1 MKKILAAIALSVS
14 ATVFAAGA
22 DIMGTITDAQ
32 RPHKGI
38 VRYSLKSKTYF
49 VTTKQNGAV
58 MEVEIA
64 PADVTEMDIATPAG
78 WDQAV
83 ANVEKGRAAAS
94 VNYFAGIVKQYNHLQ
109 WDLRAA
115 RYLADAYL
123 AAGNADKAL
132 ESCTAVV
139 RADPETAYKGELAPI
154 FWKVLVKLGKKD
166 QLEKLLVKAA
176 TSGDRY
182 SSGAALIGRGDLI
195 LAGGESADSL
205 RAALVDGYLRVA
217 LMYTDGKIA
226 EQLRP
231 EALAKS
237 AQCFEKIGQAGR
249 ADQMRGELKRLYPNS
264 PWAKQ

>member
-32 RPHKGI
+32 GPHKGI

-58 MEVEIA
+58 LEAEIA

-94 VNYFAGIVKQYNHLQ
+94 INYFAGIVKQYNHLQ

-123 AAGNADKAL
+123 ASGNADKAL

-154 FWKVLVKLGKKD
+154 FWKVLVKLGKKE

>member
-14 ATVFAAGA
+14 ATVFAAAG

-32 RPHKGI
+32 GPHKGV

-58 MEVEIA
+58 MEAEIA
-64 PADVTEMDIATPAG
+64 PADVTEMDIAEPAG

-94 VNYFAGIVKQYNHLQ
+94 INYFAGIVKQYNHLQ

-123 AAGNADKAL
+123 ASGNADKAL

-176 TSGDRY
+176 ASGDRY

>member
-14 ATVFAAGA
+14 AAAFAAGE
-22 DIMGTITDAQ
+22 DIIGTITDAQ
-32 RPHKGI
+32 GPHKGI

-49 VTTKQNGAV
+49 VTAKQNGALL
-58 MEVEIA
+58 ESEIA
-64 PADVTEMDIATPAG
+64 PADITEMDIAEPAG
-78 WDQAV
+78 WAQAV

-123 AAGNADKAL
+123 ASGNPDKAL

-139 RADPETAYKGELAPI
+139 RADPEAAYKGELAPI
-154 FWKVLVKLGKKD
+154 FWKVLVKLGKKE

-176 TSGDRY
+176 SSGDRY

-195 LAGGESADSL
+195 LASGESADSI

-231 EALAKS
+231 EAMAKA

-249 ADQMRGELKRLYPNS
+249 ADAMRGDLKRLYPNS
-264 PWAKQ
+264 QWAKQ

>member
-14 ATVFAAGA
+14 AAVSAAGA
-22 DIMGTITDAQ
+22 DIIGTIVDAQ
-32 RPHKGI
+32 GPHKGI
-38 VRYSLKSKTYF
+38 VRYSLKDKIYY
-49 VTTKQNGAV
+49 VTTKQNGA
-58 MEVEIA
+58 MLEVQIA
-64 PADVTEMDIATPAG
+64 PADVTEMDIAEPAG
-78 WDQAV
+78 WAQAV
-83 ANVEKGRAAAS
+83 ANVEKGRAASS

-123 AAGNADKAL
+123 ASGNADKAL

-139 RADPETAYKGELAPI
+139 RADPEAAYKGELAPI
-154 FWKVLVKLGKKD
+154 FWKVLVKLGKKE
-166 QLEKLLVKAA
+166 QLEKLLGKAA
-176 TSGDRY
+176 ASGDRY

-195 LAGGESADSL
+195 LASGESAESI
-205 RAALVDGYLRVA
+205 RSALVDGYLRVA

-249 ADQMRGELKRLYPNS
+249 ADAMRGDLKRLYPNS
-264 PWAKQ
+264 QWAKQ

>member
-1 MKKILAAIALSVS
+1 MKKILAAIAITVS
-14 ATVFAAGA
+14 AAAFAAGGE
-22 DIMGTITDAQ
+22 IIGTITDAQ
-32 RPHKGI
+32 GPHKGI

-49 VTTKQNGAV
+49 VTKKQNGALL
-58 MEVEIA
+58 EAEIA
-64 PADVTEMDIATPAG
+64 PADVTEMDIAEPAG
-78 WDQAV
+78 WAQAV

-123 AAGNADKAL
+123 ASGNADKAL

-139 RADPETAYKGELAPI
+139 RADPEAAYKGELAPI
-154 FWKVLVKLGKKD
+154 FWKVLLKLGKKD
-166 QLEKLLVKAA
+166 QLEKLLSKAA
-176 TSGDRY
+176 ASGDRY
-182 SSGAALIGRGDLI
+182 SSGAALIGRGDMI
-195 LAGGESADSL
+195 LASGESADSI
-205 RAALVDGYLRVA
+205 RSALVDGYLRVA
-217 LMYTDGKIA
+217 LMYTDGKVA

-264 PWAKQ
+264 PWAKK

>member
-14 ATVFAAGA
+14 ATVFAAAG

-32 RPHKGI
+32 GPHKGV

-58 MEVEIA
+58 MEAEIA
-64 PADVTEMDIATPAG
+64 PADVTEMDIAEPAG

-94 VNYFAGIVKQYNHLQ
+94 INYFAGIVKQYNHLQ

-123 AAGNADKAL
+123 ASGNADKAL

-249 ADQMRGELKRLYPNS
+249 ADQLRGELKRLYPNS

>member
-14 ATVFAAGA
+14 ATMVAAGA

-32 RPHKGI
+32 GPHKGI

-58 MEVEIA
+58 MEAEIS
-64 PADVTEMDIATPAG
+64 PADVTEMDIVTPAG

-94 VNYFAGIVKQYNHLQ
+94 INYFAGIVKQYNHLQ

-123 AAGNADKAL
+123 ASGNADKAL

>member
-1 MKKILAAIALSVS
+1 MKKILATMVLTVS
-14 ATVFAAGA
+14 AAVFAADG
-22 DIMGTITDAQ
+22 DIFGTIVDAQ
-32 RPHKGI
+32 GPHKGA
-38 VRYSLKSKTYF
+38 VRYSMKSKTYF
-49 VTTKQNGAV
+49 VTAKQNGAV
-58 MEVEIA
+58 LESEIQPGDVTSMEIA
-64 PADVTEMDIATPAG
+64 EPAG
-78 WDQAV
+78 WAQAV
-83 ANVEKGRAAAS
+83 EKVEKGQASAAI
-94 VNYFAGIVKQYNHLQ
+94 NYFAGIVKKYNHLQ

-115 RYLADAYL
+115 RYLANAYM
-123 AAGNADKAL
+123 ASGDADKAL
-132 ESCTAVV
+132 EACTAVV
-139 RADPETAYKGELAPI
+139 RADPEASYKGELAPI
-154 FWKVLVKLGKKD
+154 FWKVLVKLGKKE

-176 TSGDRY
+176 SSGDRY

-195 LAGGESADSL
+195 LASGESNDSL

-237 AQCFEKIGQAGR
+237 AQCFEKIGMAGR

>member
-14 ATVFAAGA
+14 ATVFAAAG

-32 RPHKGI
+32 GPHKGV

-49 VTTKQNGAV
+49 VTKKQNGAV

-64 PADVTEMDIATPAG
+64 PADVTEMDIAEPAG

-94 VNYFAGIVKQYNHLQ
+94 INYFAGIVKQYNHLQ

-123 AAGNADKAL
+123 ASGNADKAL

-154 FWKVLVKLGKKD
+154 FWKVLVKLGKKG

>member
-14 ATVFAAGA
+14 ATVFAAAG

-32 RPHKGI
+32 GPHKGV

-58 MEVEIA
+58 MEAEIA
-64 PADVTEMDIATPAG
+64 PADVTEMDIAEPAG

-94 VNYFAGIVKQYNHLQ
+94 INYFAGIVKQYNHLQ

-123 AAGNADKAL
+123 ASGNADKAL

>member
-1 MKKILAAIALSVS
+1 MKKILAAAVLSV
-14 ATVFAAGA
+14 AAAMFAAEG
-22 DIMGTITDAQ
+22 DIIGTITDAQ
-32 RPHKGI
+32 GPHKGL

-49 VTTKQNGAV
+49 VTAKQNGAV
-58 MEVEIA
+58 LEAEIQ
-64 PADVTEMDIATPAG
+64 PADIIEMDIAEPAG
-78 WDQAV
+78 WAQAV
-83 ANVEKGRAAAS
+83 AKVERGQAAS
-94 VNYFAGIVKQYNHLQ
+94 AIGYFAGIVKTYNHLQ

-115 RYLADAYL
+115 RYLADAYM
-123 AAGNADKAL
+123 ASGNADKAL

-139 RADPETAYKGELAPI
+139 RADPEAAYKGELAPI
-154 FWKVLVKLGKKD
+154 FWKVLVKLGKKE

-176 TSGDRY
+176 SSGDRY

-195 LAGGESADSL
+195 LASGESNESL
-205 RAALVDGYLRVA
+205 RAALVEGYLRVA

>member
-14 ATVFAAGA
+14 ATVFAAAG

-32 RPHKGI
+32 GPHKGI

-49 VTTKQNGAV
+49 VTSKQNGAV
-58 MEVEIA
+58 LEAEIA
-64 PADVTEMDIATPAG
+64 PADITEMDIATPAG

-94 VNYFAGIVKQYNHLQ
+94 INYFANIVKQYNHLQ

-123 AAGNADKAL
+123 ASGNADKAL

>member
-14 ATVFAAGA
+14 ATVFAAGG

-32 RPHKGI
+32 GPHKGI

-58 MEVEIA
+58 MEAEIA
-64 PADVTEMDIATPAG
+64 PADVTEMDIAVPAG

-83 ANVEKGRAAAS
+83 ANVEKGRAAS
-94 VNYFAGIVKQYNHLQ
+94 SINYFAGIVKQYNHLQ

-123 AAGNADKAL
+123 ASGNADKAL

-176 TSGDRY
+176 ATGDRY

-195 LAGGESADSL
+195 LASGESAESI
-205 RAALVDGYLRVA
+205 RSALVDGYLRVA

>member
-14 ATVFAAGA
+14 ATVFAAAG

-32 RPHKGI
+32 GPHKGV

-49 VTTKQNGAV
+49 VTKKQNGAV

-64 PADVTEMDIATPAG
+64 PADVTEMDIAEPAG

-94 VNYFAGIVKQYNHLQ
+94 INYFAGIVKQYNHLQ

-123 AAGNADKAL
+123 ASGNADKAL

-264 PWAKQ
+264 PWAKK

>member
-1 MKKILAAIALSVS
+1 MKIILVAMAFSVS
-14 ATVFAAGA
+14 AAAFAAGA

-32 RPHKGI
+32 GPHKGI

-49 VTTKQNGAV
+49 VTTKQNGA
-58 MEVEIA
+58 MLEAEIA
-64 PADVTEMDIATPAG
+64 PADITEMDIAEPAG
-78 WDQAV
+78 WAQAV
-83 ANVEKGRAAAS
+83 SNVEKGRAASS

-123 AAGNADKAL
+123 TSGNADKAL

-139 RADPETAYKGELAPI
+139 RADPEAAYKGELAPI
-154 FWKVLVKLGKKD
+154 FWKVLVKLGKKE
-166 QLEKLLVKAA
+166 QLEKLLGKAA
-176 TSGDRY
+176 ASGDRY

-195 LAGGESADSL
+195 LASGESAESI
-205 RAALVDGYLRVA
+205 RSALVDGYLRVA

-237 AQCFEKIGQAGR
+237 AQCFEKIGQAAR
-249 ADQMRGELKRLYPNS
+249 ADAMRGELKRLYPNS
-264 PWAKQ
+264 QWAKQ

>member
-1 MKKILAAIALSVS
+1 MKKLLAIMVLS
-14 ATVFAAGA
+14 ATAAVFAADG
-22 DIMGTITDAQ
+22 DITGTITDAQ
-32 RPHKGI
+32 GPHKGV

-49 VTTKQNGAV
+49 VTSKQGGGV
-58 MEVEIA
+58 MESEIQ
-64 PADVTEMDIATPAG
+64 PADVVSMDITEPAG
-78 WDQAV
+78 WAQAV
-83 ANVEKGRAAAS
+83 AKVEKGQAAS
-94 VNYFAGIVKQYNHLQ
+94 AVSYFAGIVKTYNHLQ

-123 AAGNADKAL
+123 ASGNADKAL
-132 ESCTAVV
+132 ESCTSVV
-139 RADPETAYKGELAPI
+139 RADPEAAYKGELAPI

-176 TSGDRY
+176 ASGDRY

-195 LAGGESADSL
+195 LASGESAESV
-205 RAALVDGYLRVA
+205 RSALVDGYLRVA

-231 EALAKS
+231 EALAKA